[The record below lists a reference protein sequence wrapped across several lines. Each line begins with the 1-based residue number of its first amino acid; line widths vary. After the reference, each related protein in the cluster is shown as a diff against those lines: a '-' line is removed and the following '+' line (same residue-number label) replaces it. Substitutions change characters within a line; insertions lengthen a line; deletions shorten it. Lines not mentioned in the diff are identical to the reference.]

1 MRHMTRMVRTSASAV
16 LAAALLAGCGILNGD
31 DENRGSGAA
40 LDMQQAAE
48 RADAMLDATFKAI
61 VPEVEWVHDTTTAGS
76 CDLSRRRTVMTVIS
90 EQRRGSFLGVIE
102 RFWKKSGY
110 RITAVNDNKEAP
122 AVYADSPD
130 GFGISVVFG
139 YKGQAFFEV
148 ATPCVRE
155 SEVAEPTSPPNGP
168 TYPPGQIPTPNVRS
182 PFWSAETPA
191 SPPAQPSSS
200 P

>member
-1 MRHMTRMVRTSASAV
+1 MRHRNRLVRTSASAA
-16 LAAALLAGCGILNGD
+16 LAAALLAGCGAPNG
-31 DENRGSGAA
+31 DENRGKETA

-48 RADAMLDATFKAI
+48 HADAMLDATFEAI

-90 EQRRGSFLGVIE
+90 EQRRGSFLGVVE

-110 RITAVNDNKEAP
+110 RITAVNDNREAP

-139 YKGQAFFEV
+139 HQGQAFFEV

-155 SEVAEPTSPPNGP
+155 SEVADPETPPNGP
-168 TYPPGQIPTPNVRS
+168 AYPPGRIPAPNVRS
-182 PFWSAETPA
+182 PFWSAGTTA
-191 SPPAQPSSS
+191 PPAQPSPSS
-200 P
+200 